1 MSVQNSYNN
10 YIKRSKQNSTDQF
23 KQKVANSLG
32 GVAVG
37 NNITKKPTYMMGK
50 TSTLGVTQT
59 PKSNNITQP
68 ISGGYKRPSKTYSMS
83 EHINTKTNSQNAL
96 Q

>member
-37 NNITKKPTYMMGK
+37 NNTTKKPVSFAGK
-50 TSTLGVTQT
+50 VTALGVNQT
-59 PKSNNITQP
+59 PKSNNIPSTSL
-68 ISGGYKRPSKTYSMS
+68 ISKFSRISVISS
-83 EHINTKTNSQNAL
+83 
-96 Q
+96 

>member
-37 NNITKKPTYMMGK
+37 NNTTKENRDKGT
-50 TSTLGVTQT
+50 
-59 PKSNNITQP
+59 
-68 ISGGYKRPSKTYSMS
+68 
-83 EHINTKTNSQNAL
+83 AFF
-96 Q
+96 

>member
-10 YIKRSKQNSTDQF
+10 YIKRSKQNSTDLF

-37 NNITKKPTYMMGK
+37 NNTTKKPVSFAGK
-50 TSTLGVTQT
+50 VTALGVNQT
-59 PKSNNITQP
+59 PKSNNISQP
-68 ISGGYKRPSKTYSMS
+68 ISGGYKRQSKPYSMS
-83 EHINTKTNSQNAL
+83 EHINTKVKSPNAF